1 MARQEVSRT
10 THIEEGELRVTHEN
24 AILTN
29 ITVNMAS
36 TIHTA
41 RINGEARVSLEI
53 SGKTYTKFTLGV
65 MDNLCADVILGLDF
79 MKEHEEVRF
88 KLHGNKSLLE
98 VDSGVVKRM
107 DYVCLVMAANVDPP
121 RIFRTVKKD
130 CKPVVT
136 KSRRYSKEDETFIKE
151 EVMKLLKEGV
161 IEPSNSSW
169 RAQVLITK
177 DERHKKR
184 MVIDYSQTVNR
195 FTELDAYPL
204 PRIDDKINEI
214 AKSEI

>member
-1 MARQEVSRT
+1 MISLNYT
-10 THIEEGELRVTHEN
+10 KKN
-24 AILTN
+24 SN
-29 ITVNMAS
+29 VNMAS

-41 RINGEARVSLEI
+41 CINGEARVNLEI

-65 MDNLCADVILGLDF
+65 MDNLCTDVILGLDF
-79 MKEHEEVRF
+79 TKEHEEVRF
-88 KLHGNKSLLE
+88 KLHSNKSLLE

-107 DYVCLVMAANVDPP
+107 DNGCLVMAANIDPP
-121 RIFRTVKKD
+121 RIFRTVRKD

-177 DERHKKR
+177 DERRKKR
-184 MVIDYSQTVNR
+184 MVIDYSQTDR
-195 FTELDAYPL
+195 KSIY
-204 PRIDDKINEI
+204 RIRCLSATPDR
-214 AKSEI
+214 